1 MTNRPVEVTAQ
12 LVLQD
17 MDLRPDQLVPLL
29 ADLQARL
36 ATIMRERQLMPSHDP
51 LHRARLQLRVM
62 CVPDQAIPHQRGPVG
77 PW

>member
-1 MTNRPVEVTAQ
+1 MNRPVEVTAQ
-12 LVLQD
+12 LVLLD
-17 MDLRPDQLVPLL
+17 ADLRPDQLLVLL

-36 ATIMRERQLMPSHDP
+36 GTIMRERALMPSPDP

-62 CVPDQAIPHQRGPVG
+62 CVPDQAIPHRSALGG